1 MSALMINMS
10 QVQYPNDRVDIS
22 GKEHPTVGENIR
34 NGSKNLTF
42 SSQNERTKT
51 LTSLNIRETTLKGFI
66 IKLLT
71 GEQAPWGG
79 LIVTPLTDEERNS
92 IKTWL
97 NS

>member
-1 MSALMINMS
+1 MINMS
-10 QVQYPNDRVDIS
+10 QVQYPNDRVDIT

-42 SSQNERTKT
+42 SSQKERTAA
-51 LTSLNIRETTLKGFI
+51 LNNLYIREDTLKGFI
-66 IKLLT
+66 INLLT
-71 GEQAPWGG
+71 GKRATWGG
-79 LIVTPLTDEERNS
+79 NVDGPLTEEERNS